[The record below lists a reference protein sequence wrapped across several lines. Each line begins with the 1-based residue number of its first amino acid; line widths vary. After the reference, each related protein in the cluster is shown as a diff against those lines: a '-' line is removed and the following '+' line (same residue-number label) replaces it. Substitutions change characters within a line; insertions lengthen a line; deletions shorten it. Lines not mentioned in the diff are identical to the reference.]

1 MQQQNEEL
9 NLEKFFNIIKRY
21 KWLILLFM
29 LISTLLMALSLSFKP
44 SIYTTSSILEIKLK
58 AKSKNSSSNDF
69 LLNTLSFGGGEKI
82 EKEIEILK
90 TFLIHKE
97 ALKKVNFETKFYKHI
112 NYKDVELYQD
122 IPIKIDNI
130 TISNPKI
137 INKKIII
144 TPKSTGFTLSYE
156 SSIFNLF
163 FKINFTSLSQE
174 HIYHYGEKIK
184 TADFTFTIEKKR
196 VFNTPLKFTLLGD
209 KRKVYDSIISKQFSI
224 SQIKQNAPLIKLSF
238 EDTFP
243 KRAELYLNTIM
254 KSFIEQS
261 INMKNE
267 QNNKVLTFINK
278 ELASIRSKLE
288 RSEDRLKK
296 FKIKNKIIEPSIQ
309 SKSYI
314 DKLSRIEIQISE
326 NLLKKKLLENLI
338 FYVKDNR
345 NLDAIAPSLI
355 ELNDTPTLN
364 LIASFQELQLK
375 EVELSME
382 FTNKYPKLINIRKQI
397 SNIKRKILFNMQNLK
412 TSLIQ
417 KNSFLK
423 EKKISYEKQIATLP
437 TKDKKI
443 VKIKRDYK
451 VSSTM
456 YDYLLKKKTET
467 ELLIVSRL
475 SDYKIIDK
483 AHTEDKPIKPKRV
496 LMLVVAPI
504 VGLIVAL
511 ILATILYA
519 FNNKLNNL
527 NEIKEL
533 TDFSLYGVIPKL
545 NQKNINLEVYKKSSS
560 PFSES
565 FRTLRTNL
573 PQKENSNLAKII
585 VVTSTISGEGKT
597 TITANLASI
606 LQMAGH
612 KIVMLSLDLRKPN
625 LHNYFNLQN
634 NRGISSYLKGEDSLQ
649 EIIFATE
656 YTNLHLI
663 PSGVIP
669 NNPSELILS
678 SRLAELLDILK
689 SHYDYIIIDTAPIG
703 LVSDSIPIM
712 KFADFNLIITRENFS
727 EKSFFEV
734 VHSLLKKNNIEN
746 VGFVLNASSS
756 TKKAYGYGY
765 GYGDS

>member
-1 MQQQNEEL
+1 MQQQNGEL
-9 NLEKFFNIIKRY
+9 NLENFFNIIKRY

-29 LISTLLMALSLSFKP
+29 LISTLLMALSLYFKP
-44 SIYTTSSILEIKLK
+44 SIYTTSSILEIKS
-58 AKSKNSSSNDF
+58 KSKNSSPNDF
-69 LLNTLSFGGGEKI
+69 LLNALSFGGGEKI

-97 ALKKVNFETKFYKHI
+97 ALKKVNFETKFYKHT

-122 IPIKIDNI
+122 TPIKIDNI
-130 TISNPKI
+130 AIYNPKI
-137 INKKIII
+137 INKKFII
-144 TPKSTGFTLSYE
+144 TPKSSGFTLSYE
-156 SSIFNLF
+156 TSLFNIFP
-163 FKINFTSLSQE
+163 KTNFTSLSKT

-184 TADFTFTIEKKR
+184 TADFTFTVEKKR

-209 KRKVYDSIISKQFSI
+209 KRRVYDTIISKKLSI
-224 SQIKQNAPLIKLSF
+224 SQINQNAPLIKLSF
-238 EDTFP
+238 EDSIS
-243 KRAELYLNTIM
+243 KRAEAYLNAIM
-254 KSFIEQS
+254 QSFIEQS

-278 ELASIRSKLE
+278 ELISIRSKLE

-296 FKIKNKIIEPSIQ
+296 FKIKNKITEPSLQ

-326 NLLKKKLLENLI
+326 NLLKEKLLNNLI
-338 FYVKDNR
+338 IYVKHNN
-345 NLDAIAPSLI
+345 NLDSIAPSLI
-355 ELNDTPTLN
+355 ELNDRPTLK
-364 LIASFQELQLK
+364 LITSFQTLQLQ
-375 EVELSME
+375 EGELSTE
-382 FTNKYPKLINIRKQI
+382 FTNQYPKLINIRKQI
-397 SNIKRKILFNMQNLK
+397 RNIKRKILFNLQNLK
-412 TSLIQ
+412 ASFMQ

-423 EKKISYEKQIATLP
+423 EQKISYEQQIATLP
-437 TKDKKI
+437 TKEKKI
-443 VKIKRDYK
+443 VNIKRDYK

-456 YDYLLKKKTET
+456 YDYLLKKKTES
-467 ELLIVSRL
+467 ELLIVSTL

-483 AHTEDKPIKPKRV
+483 AHTQDRPIKPKRA

-504 VGLIVAL
+504 IGLIVAL
-511 ILATILYA
+511 ILATTLHA

-533 TDFSLYGVIPKL
+533 TDLSLYGVIPKL
-545 NQKNINLEVYKKSSS
+545 NQKDVNLEVYKNSSS

-585 VVTSTISGEGKT
+585 VVTSTIAGEGKT
-597 TITANLASI
+597 TTTANLASI

-612 KIVMLSLDLRKPN
+612 KTVVLSLDLRKPS

-634 NRGISSYLKGEDSLQ
+634 NKGMSSYLKGEDSLQ
-649 EIIFATE
+649 EIVFATE

-663 PSGVIP
+663 ASGPIP

-678 SRLAELLDILK
+678 SRLTELLDILK
-689 SHYDYIIIDTAPIG
+689 SRYDYIVIDSAPIG
-703 LVSDSIPIM
+703 LVSDSIPLM
-712 KFADFNLIITRENFS
+712 KIADFNLIITRENFT
-727 EKSFFEV
+727 EKSFFEAL
-734 VHSLLKKNNIEN
+734 HSLLKKNKIEN
-746 VGFVLNASSS
+746 VGLVLNASSS

-765 GYGDS
+765 GYGES